1 MLLRIL
7 LLTAFVGLA
16 IPVSADTV
24 WLNNGDRLSGDI
36 LLLDGGKL
44 ALKTRYAGQ
53 VLIDW
58 KDIDTLRSDKPLL
71 LRRQGQGVD
80 SKRSEHSEQLAAAG
94 KGMVRVINTTTR
106 TVPLASITRLVPP
119 RPVLQDRLWEGN
131 LDAKLDIERNEDDSD
146 EWKLKGNTR
155 VEHGRWRHVLTGD
168 LEHEIKNGSKVD
180 DNWKLEYDLDR
191 FLSEHWFWRVG
202 GEQQE
207 DQFEFVTR
215 LQMIGSGPGYRFW
228 DDELGRF
235 DLIGQFNR
243 VHFDTTAGD
252 LAFDTLSMEWDY
264 KRLLWG
270 TRLEFYSNAELH
282 IPEIAEVD
290 YVLDSEFGL
299 RYRLNSWARLSLLYE
314 LDQIRGLGRTS
325 SERHYLMG
333 VGFGW

>member
-1 MLLRIL
+1 M
-7 LLTAFVGLA
+7 GLA

-168 LEHEIKNGSKVD
+168 LEHEIKNGNKVD

-252 LAFDTLSMEWDY
+252 LAFDTFSMEWDY